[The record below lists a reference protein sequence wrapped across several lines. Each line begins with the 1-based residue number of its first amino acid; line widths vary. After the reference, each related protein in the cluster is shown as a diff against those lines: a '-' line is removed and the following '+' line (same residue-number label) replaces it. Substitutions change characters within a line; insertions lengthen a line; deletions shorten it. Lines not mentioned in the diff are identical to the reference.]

1 MSFLLDYDFNDE
13 EIKVFSANIPP
24 LLHEQMLNNYKLITK
39 NIDSLKDLGV
49 TNYKEVF
56 IKFYDMFLLDNS
68 NFMNI
73 FNKYERDDLVGKIN
87 DNADIVEF
95 L

>member
-1 MSFLLDYDFNDE
+1 MNFLLDYDFNQE
-13 EIKVFSANIPP
+13 EIKAFAANIPP
-24 LLHEQMLNNYKLITK
+24 LLHEQILNSYRLVSE
-39 NIDSLKDLGV
+39 NIESLKKMGV
-49 TNYKEVF
+49 TNFKEVF

-73 FNKYERDDLVGKIN
+73 FNKYEREDLIEKIN
-87 DNADIVEF
+87 SDADIVEF